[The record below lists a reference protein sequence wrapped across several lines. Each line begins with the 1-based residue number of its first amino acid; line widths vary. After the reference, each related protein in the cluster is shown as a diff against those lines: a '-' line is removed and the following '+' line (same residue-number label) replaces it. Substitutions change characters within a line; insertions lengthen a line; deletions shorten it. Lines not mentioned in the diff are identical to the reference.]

1 MPAILQRS
9 FAGGEVA
16 PALYGRADQ
25 TKFQTGLRA
34 CRNFFVQRFGGVAN
48 RPGTGWVCEVKDST
62 KRHRLLKFV
71 FNADQTYILIFG
83 DQNLRVIRDGAQLES
98 APSTPYE
105 LATPYVEADLPDLNI
120 VQSGDVVTIC
130 HPSYAPRQLART
142 GHTSWTLTAV
152 AFSPQI
158 SRPAACTATAGGAGT
173 KTFRYRITA
182 ISDDNGEESLPGVQA
197 AVTITG
203 ATQANPCVITA
214 AAHGYANGDDV
225 LIEAV
230 VGMTELNGKV
240 YRIANKAANT
250 FELQGIDATGYTAY
264 GSGGTAKRVGVTLGS
279 AATPTDAAPHVISWT
294 AVTGAREYN
303 IYKASNGIYG
313 YIGTAESTSFDDI
326 NIDPAT
332 AYTPPQESDV
342 FTAAGDWPAL
352 ATYFQERQGFAS
364 TDDEPE
370 RVWFSRTGAYTNF
383 TTSSPI
389 QDDDSISFQLAGR
402 QVNEV
407 RHMVEIGGKLVIL
420 TSGSEIT
427 IEGDTDGVL
436 RPTAINPRV
445 RGYNGAALQ
454 PPPLVVTDSLLYI
467 QARGTIARDLL
478 LDGDGIY
485 KNRDLTI
492 FAPHLFEGYTITAW
506 DFAQIPHS
514 IGWAV
519 RSDGTMIG
527 LTYLREHEVSGWHR
541 HDTGDGDLFEDVA
554 AVPEGDEDAVYVI
567 VKRTINGATK
577 RYVERFAT
585 RRISDIAEANF
596 LDSSLAYDGTNATAT
611 TLTLS
616 GGTTWSN
623 TEDLTLTASASIFVA
638 GDVGN
643 RYVID
648 NGDDTVTVEV
658 LAYTSGTV
666 VTVRAI
672 ANVPTSLRATARAT
686 WAKAVDQISGLGH
699 LEGRTV
705 GVLGDGNVVANGL
718 EDDPIVV
725 TAGAIT
731 LPRPYVKIRVGLP
744 IVAEIQT
751 LDIDIPEGGTL
762 IERKKR
768 INRVNLLVESSRGIR
783 AGTTGSSANLREFKQ
798 RTTEAMGEPTAL
810 RTGVVEIPI
819 TAEWTNGGSVIVRQN
834 DPLPLT
840 ILSIAPGGDVG
851 G

>member
-1 MPAILQRS
+1 MPAIMQRS

-48 RPGTGWVCEVKDST
+48 RPGTAFVCEVEDSA
-62 KRHRLLKFV
+62 KRHRLLKFI
-71 FNADQTYILIFG
+71 FNADQTYVLIFG
-83 DQNLRVIRDGAQLES
+83 DLTMRVIRNGAQLES
-98 APSTPYE
+98 SPGVPYE
-105 LATPYVEADLPDLNI
+105 IATPYGEADLPDLNI
-120 VQSGDVVTIC
+120 VQSGDIITIC
-130 HPSYAPRQLART
+130 HPSYAPRKLART
-142 GHTSWTLTAV
+142 GHTAWTLSLVNFTPEIA
-152 AFSPQI
+152 
-158 SRPAACTATAGGAGT
+158 RPTACTATAGGAGS
-173 KTFRYRITA
+173 KAYRYRITA
-182 ISDDNGEESLPGVQA
+182 ISEANGEESLPGTQA
-197 AVTITG
+197 AKTITG
-203 ATQANPCVITA
+203 ATQANPCVVTSA
-214 AAHGYANGDDV
+214 GHGFANGDDV
-225 LIEAV
+225 LIESVA
-230 VGMTELNGKV
+230 GMTELNGKV
-240 YRIANKAANT
+240 YRIANVAAST
-250 FELQGIDATGYTAY
+250 FELQGVDATNYTAY
-264 GSGGTAKRVGVTLGS
+264 TSGGTAKRVGVTLGS
-279 AATPTDAAPHVISWT
+279 AAAPTDSAPHVISWT
-294 AVTGAREYN
+294 AVSGASEYN

-313 YIGTAESTSFDDI
+313 YIGTSETTSFDDI
-326 NIDPAT
+326 NIDAAT

-342 FTAAGDWPAL
+342 FRTAGDWPAVT
-352 ATYFQERQGFAS
+352 TYFQQRQGFAS

-370 RVWFSRTGAYTNF
+370 KVWFSRTGAFTNF

-389 QDDDSISFQLAGR
+389 QADDAISFQLAGR

-407 RHMVEIGGKLVIL
+407 RHMVEIGGKLVML

-454 PPPLVVTDSLLYI
+454 PPPLAVADSLLYI

-478 LDGDGIY
+478 IDDSGTY
-485 KNRDLTI
+485 KNRDLTT

-519 RSDGTMIG
+519 RSDGTMLG

-554 AVPEGDEDAVYVI
+554 TVPEGDEDAVYVI
-567 VKRTINGATK
+567 VQRTVDGTTK
-577 RYVERFAT
+577 RYVERFAS
-585 RRISDIAEANF
+585 RRIDDIEDANF
-596 LDSSLAYDGTNATAT
+596 LDSSLAYDGTNAGAT
-611 TLTLS
+611 TLTLT

-623 TEDLTLTASASIFVA
+623 TEDLTLTASAGLFAA

-643 RYVID
+643 RYEIE
-648 NGDDTVTVEV
+648 NGTDSVAVEV
-658 LAYTSGTV
+658 LAYTSATV

-672 ANVPTSLRATARAT
+672 ADVPTSLRATARAT
-686 WAKAVDQISGLGH
+686 WAKAVDEFSGLDH

-718 EDDPIVV
+718 EDAPLIV
-725 TAGAIT
+725 TSGAIT
-731 LPRPYVKIRVGLP
+731 LPRPYVKVRIGLP
-744 IVAEIQT
+744 IVAEVQT

-783 AGTTGSSANLREFKQ
+783 AGTTGNAQLREYKQ
-798 RTTEAMGEPTAL
+798 RTTEAMGVPTAL

-819 TAEWTNGGSVIVRQN
+819 TSEWTNGGSVTVRQN